1 MRTPLMRIPFLRL
14 RRPLMS
20 LLFASEAVTG

>member
-1 MRTPLMRIPFLRL
+1 MRTLFPRL

-20 LLFASEAVTG
+20 LIFASLIFASEAVTG